1 MLLAL
6 HMCCFWTLSSHVLLD
21 SCCCWEAAALH
32 TTRQQQGYKKNIQ
45 LIISFN
51 RSSKHI
57 RLISKLHFNSWF
69 VISCTKGSWNPI
81 ILHLCSVQLLVLQMK
96 RAETNWTW
104 SNTAL
109 ASSVNFVRFIAA
121 SVFLKTPFEHTNR
134 PGPRPPT
141 NRRLWNRGVNFLCKY
156 CPAGFPSQ
164 RLGAM
169 NDHFKLCSTWSRIF
183 RRRREVQC
191 EVVTLFDVG
200 VICLSATSD
209 NVNLKG
215 KTLSTYIPNHAR
227 EFCWSSIALIMPLSI
242 KPTSSEHH

>member
-21 SCCCWEAAALH
+21 SCCCWEEAALH

-121 SVFLKTPFEHTNR
+121 SVFWKHHLNTPTD
-134 PGPRPPT
+134 PDPDPRPT
-141 NRRLWNRGVNFLCKY
+141 AACGTGELTFFASIAQLDF
-156 CPAGFPSQ
+156 PA
-164 RLGAM
+164 
-169 NDHFKLCSTWSRIF
+169 KTWGHERSLQVVLHLIQDF

-191 EVVTLFDVG
+191 EVVTLFW
-200 VICLSATSD
+200 
-209 NVNLKG
+209 
-215 KTLSTYIPNHAR
+215 
-227 EFCWSSIALIMPLSI
+227 CWGHLFIS
-242 KPTSSEHH
+242 HFW